1 MDILKVEKSKIVT
14 DLLNSIFASLKSVV
28 PITFKTMSPQ
38 LLDDYFNLKFGVLIG
53 LTGDVKGKLVIE
65 GAPAIFSSIG
75 EFMFGAPLQ
84 GEMLLSFSGELGN
97 MIAGGFSTN
106 MAENGDDI
114 NITYPTI
121 IQGDTM
127 LSGYKHGVKVRVMFE
142 NTGDLDVFLLLD

>member
-1 MDILKVEKSKIVT
+1 
-14 DLLNSIFASLKSVV
+14 
-28 PITFKTMSPQ
+28 MSPQ

-106 MAENGDDI
+106 MAENGEDI
-114 NITYPTI
+114 NINYPTMI
-121 IQGDTM
+121 IYNTM
-127 LSGYKHGVKVRVMFE
+127 VSCYKHDAKV
-142 NTGDLDVFLLLD
+142 DVL